1 MTHET
6 LLQKTEKVVALVRV
20 LQGERDKALA
30 ELTISKAER
39 DQMGA
44 ILAQVESN
52 VAETLGSTELTAKTR
67 NEEQTQDLE
76 ECRKALQQT
85 RAELEQTKEEL
96 ARAEFRVRTQSAKMR
111 RQAGQ
116 TAGQDW

>member
-1 MTHET
+1 MTQET

-30 ELTISKAER
+30 ELTIGKAER

-44 ILAQVESN
+44 MLAQVESN
-52 VAETLGSTELTAKTR
+52 IAETLDSTGLTPEPTDKELAQ
-67 NEEQTQDLE
+67 ELD

-85 RAELEQTKEEL
+85 KAELEHTREEL
-96 ARAEFRVRTQSAKMR
+96 ERAEFRLRSQATKMR
-111 RQAGQ
+111 RQAHQ
-116 TAGQDW
+116 VAGRDS

>member
-1 MTHET
+1 MTQET
-6 LLQKTEKVVALVRV
+6 LLERTEEVIAFVRV

-30 ELTISKAER
+30 ELTMSKAEK

-52 VAETLGSTELTAKTR
+52 VAETLGSTELTAKNR

-96 ARAEFRVRTQSAKMR
+96 ARAEFRVRTQSARMR